1 LIDSV
6 AISEEKNRSIM
17 SLDTE
22 YESSDGFVDECTV
35 EDDEIS
41 LDDLLRNKLDRIIE
55 LELDNSKKDKEL
67 AKMRRTVVATEVKGK
82 KEVYLLKLELDTCR
96 REKDASEER
105 LAEIYEDLH
114 HLVQPETKTEES
126 ELQEATEKYQ
136 QFVSIHDNQLQMV
149 QTSCG
154 EVIKTLKEE
163 IADLMEDR
171 HRMELGLLNQLSS
184 LDEEKRETEAY
195 LMRRIEKKEES
206 IEMLRRRGRDG
217 QSLYSG
223 DVEELENEIS
233 TLLLE
238 KKNLEEALALEQEKS
253 DEEIKY
259 LEHSNNIL
267 EEKVQALAIDV
278 AVLRSRNDGTKTVDT
293 IVKKEEELGSFIDK
307 VAEIREQTNRS
318 VQKLSQT
325 IDKVKSDVSVEA
337 SEVGVNEDG
346 ERLLSTLESASLV
359 HDQVQLSVR
368 LIELQLQNRLKSV
381 RNEKFGTKVTAAK
394 DTILVHKMN
403 EIQEDTME
411 AISKIEGVLSQQIR
425 HQGGKTLDEL
435 HRIKAVLEKRTEALR
450 RIQSDN
456 NELQQEIA
464 KLKATHM
471 TRKDASREEEK
482 TSDTETISVSK
493 HTIDQLEIETLRVVD
508 TVKMKNETI
517 TTLSNELSRHKIRE
531 KELKAQLDRF
541 SAFPPTTLTIGGKN
555 TKLNTM
561 STGAATLPRSP
572 EEERRT
578 DRTTMPKGGSTMMIA
593 PLRPSSRE
601 VFRHNLTV

>member
-1 LIDSV
+1 
-6 AISEEKNRSIM
+6 M

-22 YESSDGFVDECTV
+22 YESSDGFVDEYTV

-55 LELDNSKKDKEL
+55 LELDNSQKDKEL
-67 AKMRRTVVATEVKGK
+67 AKMRQSVVASMVKGK
-82 KEVYLLKLELDTCR
+82 KEVYLLKLELNTCR

-105 LAEIYEDLH
+105 LAEIYEDMH
-114 HLVQPETKTEES
+114 HLVQPESKTEES

-136 QFVSIHDNQLQMV
+136 QAISIRDNQLQMV

-154 EVIKTLKEE
+154 EAIKTLKEE

-195 LMRRIEKKEES
+195 LMRRIEEKEES

-278 AVLRSRNDGTKTVDT
+278 AVLRSRNDGTKTVYT

-307 VAEIREQTNRS
+307 VAEIREQTDRS
-318 VQKLSQT
+318 VQKLYQA
-325 IDKVKSDVSVEA
+325 IDKVKSDEA
-337 SEVGVNEDG
+337 SEVGYNEDG

-359 HDQVQLSVR
+359 HDQVKLSVR

-381 RNEKFGTKVTAAK
+381 RNEKFGAKVTAAK

-403 EIQEDTME
+403 EIQEDTMG

-425 HQGGKTLDEL
+425 HQEGKTLNEL
-435 HRIKAVLEKRTEALR
+435 HQIKAVLEKRTEALK

-464 KLKATHM
+464 KLKAAYM
-471 TRKDASREEEK
+471 TKTDASREEEK

-493 HTIDQLEIETLRVVD
+493 HTIDQLEIETLRIVD

-517 TTLSNELSRHKIRE
+517 TTLSIELSRHKIRE
-531 KELKAQLDRF
+531 KELKVQLDRF
-541 SAFPPTTLTIGGKN
+541 SAFPPPTFTIGGRN
-555 TKLNTM
+555 TNLNTM
-561 STGAATLPRSP
+561 STGAPPLSRSP
-572 EEERRT
+572 EEERRKG
-578 DRTTMPKGGSTMMIA
+578 RTTMPKGGSTMMIA